1 MPIIPKGKKPKF
13 LGYNILKDFSSE
25 VKLNFR
31 ESFRNF
37 SSEIIN
43 LTLDAGIYISYTRFS
58 FIEFIIRKI

>member
-1 MPIIPKGKKPKF
+1 MPIIAKGKNPKF
-13 LGYNILKDFSSE
+13 LGYNTPKDSSSE
-25 VKLNFR
+25 AKLNFR

-43 LTLDAGIYISYTRFS
+43 LTLDVGIYICYTRLS